1 MLHLPLPHLHGGLPA
16 LVQVVAHSPY
26 AVQLLG
32 ARIPGLPPHAL
43 DVHRHCTVG
52 QQRGAADRN
61 LADPTVAERLQ
72 LQLRVGLARL
82 PHQRDELRHHAA
94 HEQAGP
100 RQHLAHRLPRDPHLR
115 GLRALDARG
124 GPARRGAAGLLRRG
138 HAGRAEVRVCP
149 GPLLE
154 ADGVVFHR
162 SQVLHH
168 RLCLLAVPQGHRG
181 RRRRRPVDPHV
192 AAGGRGCGRGR
203 RVDERAARR
212 AVRRHRGRLRMAM
225 QRGSAHG
232 YRRTVQQERSYR
244 SERVGQDPRHEAEIG
259 ERYSEG
265 LHGRELHRLRDLYGG
280 HVCMALPQLCQA
292 GAAH

>member
-124 GPARRGAAGLLRRG
+124 GPPGRVPPSLLRPG
-138 HAGRAEVRVCP
+138 HAGGRADVHLGA
-149 GPLLE
+149 GPLLQ
-154 ADGVVFHR
+154 ADGVVVHG
-162 SQVLHH
+162 SQDLCH
-168 RLCLLAVPQGHRG
+168 RLRLMAVPQGL
-181 RRRRRPVDPHV
+181 
-192 AAGGRGCGRGR
+192 GGRGQHADPYCGACRCGCGFGR
-203 RVDERAARR
+203 RVDERADR
-212 AVRRHRGRLRMAM
+212 
-225 QRGSAHG
+225 
-232 YRRTVQQERSYR
+232 
-244 SERVGQDPRHEAEIG
+244 
-259 ERYSEG
+259 
-265 LHGRELHRLRDLYGG
+265 
-280 HVCMALPQLCQA
+280 
-292 GAAH
+292 